1 MSGSVAQS
9 IDDSGKEKTDC
20 ITRQANGVET
30 EGVEPDLDVFERLE
44 YIIPCELF
52 FPSRVAI
59 VLESCGNEF
68 SLLRSEEL
76 GGRGVIVYEEVR
88 RCRADNSKQ
97 TLLECCVTSRTESRI
112 SGAYHNKDPPPP
124 TQASNSLHFGE
135 GEPLECCKYSVKYET

>member
-30 EGVEPDLDVFERLE
+30 EGVEPDLDVFECLE

-76 GGRGVIVYEEVR
+76 GGRGVIVYEEVC
-88 RCRADNSKQ
+88 RCRADYSKQ
-97 TLLECCVTSRTESRI
+97 TLLMQCYWPYRESDLR
-112 SGAYHNKDPPPP
+112 
-124 TQASNSLHFGE
+124 SL
-135 GEPLECCKYSVKYET
+135 P